1 MGTKTKSDSLKP
13 IAPLLAT
20 IGVMLVWVAPAEGH
34 TLISA
39 DKPRGVP
46 LSDQEIQSALDN
58 LNSGKLPLQLQAA
71 ERLALYFGPTLTTSA
86 QTTYRFNHAPS
97 QKAYKAMHKARSIS
111 LLLACL
117 KHKAPLVR
125 TWAIWQL
132 RRQAYM
138 SNTKEQEE
146 KTIRSLLAVDGLVS
160 ASNRREITDAI
171 RLRLKDSD
179 AGARAEA
186 LVTLIALGCH
196 GGYGQARLALDDG
209 APEVR
214 TRAWCLLAQTE
225 NRNFPPDDFVRK
237 HLLADL
243 ANENDQLVAAALV
256 YVSNAGSS
264 VARGRKL
271 KENVE
276 PWKRIL
282 DAAQSK
288 VFSALQHRPAV
299 RVQATFACWHYPR
312 SEPLLIQLLSSESLQ
327 FYVVSAL
334 MEVGTQRSIEA
345 LRKLR
350 PDVSAQTQPQTQ
362 PSRIDAAIKIIE
374 ERLAR
379 QSKT

>member
-1 MGTKTKSDSLKP
+1 MGTEAKSDSVNP

-20 IGVMLVWVAPAEGH
+20 IGVMLVWVVAAEGH
-34 TLISA
+34 TFILTE
-39 DKPRGVP
+39 KPRGVP

-58 LNSGKLPLQLQAA
+58 LNSGKLPLQLQAIK
-71 ERLALYFGPTLTTSA
+71 RLALYFGPALTPSP
-86 QTTYRFNHAPS
+86 QTIYQFSHAPS
-97 QKAYKAMHKARSIS
+97 QEAHKAMHRPRPIL

-117 KHKAPLVR
+117 KQKAPLVR

-132 RRQAYM
+132 RAQTYM
-138 SNTKEQEE
+138 SNTKEQQE

-160 ASNRREITDAI
+160 ASNRQEITDAI

-179 AGARAEA
+179 AGVRAEA
-186 LVTLIALGCH
+186 LVTLIALGYH

-214 TRAWCLLAQTE
+214 ARAWSLLARTE
-225 NRNFPPDDFVRK
+225 NRNFPPDHFVRE

-243 ANENDQLVAAALV
+243 AHENDELVAAALV
-256 YVSNAGSS
+256 YVTSAGSR
-264 VARGRKL
+264 VAMGLKL

-276 PWKRIL
+276 PWKTIL
-282 DAAQSK
+282 DAAEGH
-288 VFSALQHRPAV
+288 VLNALQRRPGV
-299 RVQATFACWHYPR
+299 QVQATFACWHYPR
-312 SEPLLIQLLSSESLQ
+312 SEPLLIQLLPSESLQ

-334 MEVGTQRSIEA
+334 MAVGTQRSIEA
-345 LRKLR
+345 LRKLQ
-350 PDVSAQTQPQTQ
+350 PDVPAQTQPGKFD
-362 PSRIDAAIKIIE
+362 RAIKIIE